1 MVQKKELRVQTWPE
15 SRRTCRFGAN
25 RIKGKKTLQ
34 MRCGEMLVME
44 TEEDWNLKEAAEPL
58 NLPIIGILHP
68 IMRKL
73 DKDLN

>member
-1 MVQKKELRVQTWPE
+1 
-15 SRRTCRFGAN
+15 
-25 RIKGKKTLQ
+25 

-44 TEEDWNLKEAAEPL
+44 TEEDWNLEEAAEPL

-73 DKDLN
+73 DKDLNWGNVEYQKSTASNVKNT